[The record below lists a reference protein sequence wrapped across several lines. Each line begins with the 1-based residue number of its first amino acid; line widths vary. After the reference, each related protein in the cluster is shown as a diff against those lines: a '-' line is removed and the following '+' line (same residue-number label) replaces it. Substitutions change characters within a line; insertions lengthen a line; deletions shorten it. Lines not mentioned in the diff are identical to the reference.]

1 MSSVSRRTSPW
12 LVLPTL
18 FGLTYAIAVVVVAW
32 RAPEK
37 GFQAFIGP
45 RIVDIDAG
53 GIADRA
59 GLREGD
65 RIVAVDGKPIGS
77 TLDYAFRVLR
87 RQPGGTVALRVE
99 RGPDSVPID
108 TTLTLGH
115 SSPPW
120 SSLVAT
126 LLAAML
132 LVLGLA
138 ARIGRAEDM
147 AARRFYL
154 VTAVNAVL
162 FVGALSWT
170 RLVVHPVLAAAFLV
184 ALFFSPPFAL
194 QLSLDFPHRRAS
206 RKWRYASYLWSGAI
220 GIACLAGLG
229 FAVAE
234 YETSDRAL
242 RWCVACIALQV
253 ASIPIYSG
261 IGLWAQIRQHRDAA
275 GTRRAQLRW
284 MLFGHALTALPGILG
299 IPVMALDV
307 DKFLLVRYQPLIIAV
322 ALMWGL
328 GYGLAILRIRLADVD
343 ALIKSSVGYA
353 VTAGVAIGVYVGV
366 VLGAGWMT
374 GALVD
379 EAGPLPHLVAGI
391 AAAIMFGPIRD
402 TTTRWL
408 DRRFFRDRR
417 HYVEALR
424 RAGES
429 LALLREPGDDLAREA
444 VEQIVAAVRAE
455 GGALFVRQHDAW
467 LAAHATGTVPP
478 APAGDRAP
486 APHEDGIAVPVADP
500 RTEGQPAWLVL
511 GPRKSG
517 DLYSTDDQNLL
528 AALASQLAVALANAR
543 SYGEIKTLSRT
554 LESQNVE
561 IRELR
566 DKLEDENRFLRQR
579 IEAAT
584 DGALVGDSKALR
596 ELRKTLDRVAKSD
609 ASVLLLGESGT
620 GKGLLARLLHA
631 TSPRTDQPFMQV
643 DCGAIAASVFESELF
658 GHARGAFTGATRM
671 RRGPIELAHG
681 GTLFLDEIGE
691 LPLELQPKLLRV
703 LEDKVVMRVGATQP
717 VSVDVRIIA
726 ATNRN
731 LEQMVAAG
739 EFREDLYFRLRVVEL
754 TVPPLRERRADLP
767 ALCDSLLPRV
777 ARRAGYAVK
786 PIAQDALAR
795 MMGYAWPGN
804 VRELE
809 NVLER
814 ALVLGE
820 GPEIAAT
827 DLELSERAPLIDPI
841 ADEKSQPH
849 DAVMDEIER
858 RRLSAALAA
867 AEGNQSHAA
876 KALGMPRTTFINKLR
891 RHGLL

>member
-1 MSSVSRRTSPW
+1 MSSVSRRASPW
-12 LVLPTL
+12 LAVPALA
-18 FGLTYAIAVVVVAW
+18 GVVYAVAVVVVAW
-32 RAPEK
+32 RAPDK
-37 GFQAFIGP
+37 GFQAFTGP
-45 RIVDIDAG
+45 RITYVESG
-53 GIADRA
+53 GIGERA

-65 RIVAVDGKPIGS
+65 VIVAVDGKPVVG

-87 RQPGGTVALRVE
+87 RVPGETVSIDVE
-99 RGPDSVPID
+99 RGAEHTPIA

-115 SSPPW
+115 SPPPW
-120 SSLVAT
+120 SALVAT
-126 LLAAML
+126 LLAAL
-132 LVLGLA
+132 LLLLGLA
-138 ARIGRAEDM
+138 ARIGRADDVH
-147 AARRFYL
+147 ARRFYL
-154 VTAVNAVL
+154 VTAVNSVL

-170 RLVVHPVLAAAFLV
+170 KLIVHPVLAATFLF
-184 ALFFSPPFAL
+184 ALFFSPPFSL
-194 QLSLDFPHRRAS
+194 QLSLDFPHRSGVR
-206 RKWRYASYLWSGAI
+206 RWRYAPYVWSGLL
-220 GIACLAGLG
+220 GIACLIAIGLSI
-229 FAVAE
+229 AQYRVA
-234 YETSDRAL
+234 DRAL
-242 RWCVACIALQV
+242 RWVVVCVAVQV
-253 ASIPIYSG
+253 ISIPMYSAV
-261 IGLWAQIRQHRDAA
+261 GLWSQVRQHRRTS
-275 GTRRAQLRW
+275 GEKRAQLRW
-284 MLFGHALTALPGILG
+284 MLFGHALTALPGVVG
-299 IPVMALDV
+299 IPLMAFDLDR
-307 DKFLLVRYQPLIIAV
+307 FLIVRYQPIIIAV
-322 ALMWGL
+322 ALLWSL

-343 ALIKSSVGYA
+343 AVIRSSVGYA
-353 VTAGVAIGVYVGV
+353 VTASAAILVYLGV
-366 VLGAGWMT
+366 VLAAGWVT
-374 GALVD
+374 GALVG
-379 EAGPLPHLVAGI
+379 EAGPLPHLVAGV
-391 AAAIMFGPIRD
+391 AAAIVFGPIRGA
-402 TTTRWL
+402 TTRWL
-408 DRRFFRDRR
+408 DRRFFRDRY
-417 HYVEALR
+417 HYVAALR

-429 LALLREPGDDLAREA
+429 LALLREPGDLAHEA

-455 GGALFVRQHDAW
+455 GGALFVSQGSAW
-467 LAAHATGTVPP
+467 HVAHAVGDVPAAPTG
-478 APAGDRAP
+478 DHAP
-486 APHEDGIAVPVADP
+486 APEDGIAVPVADP
-500 RTEGQPAWLVL
+500 RAEGQPAWLVL

-517 DLYSTDDQNLL
+517 DLYSTDDKNLL
-528 AALASQLAVALANAR
+528 AALASQLAIALANAR
-543 SYGEIKTLSRT
+543 SFGEIKSLSRT

-609 ASVLLLGESGT
+609 ANVLLLGESGT

-658 GHARGAFTGATRM
+658 GHERGAFTGATRM

-703 LEDKVVMRVGATQP
+703 LEDKVVMRVGAVQP
-717 VSVDVRIIA
+717 VNVDVRIIA

-731 LEQMVAAG
+731 LQQMVAAG
-739 EFREDLYFRLRVVEL
+739 EFREDLYFRLRVVEI

-767 ALCDSLLPRV
+767 ALCESLLPRV

-795 MMGYAWPGN
+795 MMAYAWPGN

-814 ALVLGE
+814 ALVLGD
-820 GPEIAAT
+820 GTEIAAD
-827 DLELSERAPLIDPI
+827 DLELSDRAPAIEPI
-841 ADEKSQPH
+841 ADEESRPH

-867 AEGNQSHAA
+867 HEGNQSHAA